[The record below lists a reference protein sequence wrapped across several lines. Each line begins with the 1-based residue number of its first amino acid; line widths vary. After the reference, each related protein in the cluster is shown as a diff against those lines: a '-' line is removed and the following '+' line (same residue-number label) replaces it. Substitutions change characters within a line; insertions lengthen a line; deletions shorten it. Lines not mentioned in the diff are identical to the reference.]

1 MQDALEARVAALEIA
16 YALLAAKTFR
26 LACYIVDWNHEDW
39 VGFMLGH
46 ADELRRSSGPEHIGI
61 IVERIMERLVPGDG
75 EELAPPGT
83 AHRAD
88 TGANGAK
95 GK

>member
-1 MQDALEARVAALEIA
+1 MQDALEARVVALEIA
-16 YALLAAKTFR
+16 HVALAATFFR
-26 LACYIVDWNHEDW
+26 FACYSARWDYDQW

-46 ADELRRSSGPEHIGI
+46 ADELRRSSGPEHIGV
-61 IVERIMERLVPGDG
+61 IVERLMERLVPGDEG
-75 EELAPPGT
+75 SAPPGT

-95 GK
+95 G